1 MKNVQNVLVSMMNL
15 NVLLF
20 VLLIV
25 VLMIL
30 NTENQTTNFW
40 RRKISCIYNSFSKQ
54 KRKIPLLLLF
64 LFFLTN
70 SLVSIAQVE
79 DSSLFL
85 KSNFAVK
92 NVNVYFIPVDVKINK
107 DFQKEIETAFKK
119 SKIYLNTY
127 VLPIYRREKEIETDF
142 WSNPPTD
149 SMRFSREMKKFRDN
163 YFKSFPSK
171 DPNAIYIFVIKG
183 FNNQSVNAYSVP
195 TKGMIFIRNTN
206 DSTLIKTTAYHI
218 GSSFGLQQST
228 DSTNIM
234 FPTSGFDLTWEQC
247 LQLRRNPI
255 TFSLFDD
262 YEFVRTNNGLNAY
275 YFWKEEKDGY
285 FQVDSLNPPS
295 RIIRPFK
302 RNYQLYYVKIDN
314 IFFNPLFKYFG
325 KTFCLMHILAV
336 VFALILVFIIRRKV
350 NNRLKE
356 KKGFFKRQS
365 LRSLKWIAWISSIAL
380 VYFSFWL
387 VDWYYLNS
395 VLKTHRLKDF
405 KGYTIADLF
414 IKMNEK
420 DLFAKEYNKTV
431 SSYIFQRR
439 NQDWY
444 VFKRDKVLYFD
455 IEKIDG
461 IFKAKFVSS
470 SNRLELTTKDL
481 VHSAKSH
488 YLVFRDKDSTGKIV
502 NERVYNHLG
511 VDLSNRFKMSDPA
524 KRILVFVNGYR
535 PVSIS
540 NSLEQNITDIQNKG
554 TEYPNSK
561 NYLYSYDRYNY
572 WRPWNAIDLL
582 FQYRI
587 NPGEVWYADG
597 HHSVSTSNHGSLVN
611 FTTNSGIYPKPC
623 KSKKKHTCYQTTI
636 AGNKK
641 VKTLGLL
648 ATKPNIDG
656 FKYRRKRGR
665 IAGKNLNQILNE
677 LPNQSKNDTLYIVSH
692 SMGYAYS
699 LGIIEELRGKI
710 QFGACYI
717 LAPENASSGKI
728 IQKEWREVWQ
738 YGAKLSGPGKNKPCH
753 QDGVAPQVAVKG
765 LSNQNRVYFPKNQIH
780 KMGYFQSHFIGYF
793 TWVLAIPEGEKGHIK
808 QH

>member
-1 MKNVQNVLVSMMNL
+1 MNL

-25 VLMIL
+25 VLTIL
-30 NTENQTTNFW
+30 NIENLKTSYW
-40 RRKISCIYNSFSKQ
+40 LRKISCTYNSVLKLKKQFS
-54 KRKIPLLLLF
+54 LLLF
-64 LFFLTN
+64 LYLFFLGN
-70 SLVSIAQVE
+70 SIVTFAQPE
-79 DSSLFL
+79 DSFLFNQS
-85 KSNFAVK
+85 KFSVK
-92 NVNVYFIPVDVKINK
+92 NVNVYFVPVDVKVDK
-107 DFQKEIETAFKK
+107 GFQKNIESTFLK

-127 VLPIYRREKEIETDF
+127 VLPVYRRDREIETDL
-142 WSNPPTD
+142 WLNPPAD
-149 SMRFSREMKKFRDN
+149 SMRFSREMKIFRND
-163 YFKSFPSK
+163 YFKNFPSK
-171 DPNAIYIFVIKG
+171 DPNAIYFFIING
-183 FNNQSVNAYSVP
+183 FNNQEIDAYSVP
-195 TKGMIFIRNTN
+195 TKGMIFIKNKA
-206 DSTLIKTTAYHI
+206 DSTFLKTIAYHM

-228 DSTNIM
+228 DSTNLM
-234 FPTSGFDLTWEQC
+234 FPKSGFELTWEQC
-247 LQLRRNPI
+247 LQLRKNPI
-255 TFSLFDD
+255 TLSLFDD

-275 YFWKEEKDGY
+275 YFWKEDKEGY
-285 FQVDSLNPPS
+285 FEVDSLNPAN

-302 RNYQLYYVKIDN
+302 RNYQLFYVKIDN
-314 IFFNPLFKYFG
+314 VFFNPLFNYFG
-325 KTFCLMHILAV
+325 KRFCLMHILAV

-350 NNRLKE
+350 NNRLAE
-356 KKGFFKRQS
+356 NKGFFKRQS
-365 LRSLKWIAWISSIAL
+365 LRSLKWLAWISSVAL
-380 VYFSFWL
+380 VYFAFWL
-387 VDWYYLNS
+387 VDWFYQNS
-395 VLKTHRLKDF
+395 VLKSHRLKDF
-405 KGYTIADLF
+405 KGLTIAELF
-414 IKMNEK
+414 VKLNDR
-420 DLFAKEYNKTV
+420 DLFAKQYNKTV

-439 NQDWY
+439 DQDWY

-455 IEKIDG
+455 VEKIDG
-461 IFKAKFVSS
+461 AFKAKLVSS

-488 YLVFRDKDSTGKIV
+488 YIVFRDKDSTGEIV

-540 NSLEQNITDIQNKG
+540 NSLEQNLTDIQNKG

-582 FQYRI
+582 FQNRI

-623 KSKKKHTCYQTTI
+623 KSKKKHKCYQTTI

-641 VKTLGLL
+641 VKTLDLL
-648 ATKPNIDG
+648 ATNPNNEG
-656 FKYRRKRGR
+656 FKLRKERGR

-738 YGAKLSGPGKNKPCH
+738 YGAKLTGPGKNKPCQ
-753 QDGVAPQVAVKG
+753 QDGVAPQLAVKG
-765 LSNQNRVYFPKNQIH
+765 LSKENRVYFPKNQIQ
-780 KMGYFQSHFIGYF
+780 KMGYFQSHFVGYY
-793 TWVLAIPEGEKGHIK
+793 TWVLDIPKWEKGYVEGH
-808 QH
+808 